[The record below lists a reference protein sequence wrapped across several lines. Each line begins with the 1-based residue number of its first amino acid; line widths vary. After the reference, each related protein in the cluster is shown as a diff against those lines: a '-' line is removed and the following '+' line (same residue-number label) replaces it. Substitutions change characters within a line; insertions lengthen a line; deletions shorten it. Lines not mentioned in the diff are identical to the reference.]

1 MPTMGD
7 LTVDAWDAEYRR
19 TGRVVF
25 PRRRRSLLGRE
36 VLFAWLLVILPA
48 VGIVNDLDTRGTW
61 FYVRVVFL
69 VIVFGAAVSTTAKVL
84 RGGPVLTV
92 DTSGIRLDKEFAPWS
107 AIGTIGAPA
116 HSFWGDHLSIP
127 LTDEDGD
134 DDELDIPRDN
144 VDDLPSLAAW
154 LTHLHQLG
162 GRVPHIEPNDQ
173 PSIERPSDPLQ

>member
-7 LTVDAWDAEYRR
+7 LSVDAWDAEYRR

-25 PRRRRSLLGRE
+25 PRRSRSLLGRE
-36 VLFAWLLVILPA
+36 VLFAWLVVILP
-48 VGIVNDLDTRGTW
+48 GIGTVNDLDTRGTW

-69 VIVFGAAVSTTAKVL
+69 VILFGAAVSTTAKAL

-92 DTSGIRLDKEFAPWS
+92 DTTGIRLGKEFAPWS
-107 AIGTIGAPA
+107 AIGTIGTPA
-116 HSFWGDHLSIP
+116 SSFWGDRLSIP
-127 LTDEDGD
+127 LTD

-154 LTHLHQLG
+154 LNHLRLLG
-162 GRVPHIEPNDQ
+162 GRIPHIEPNDQ
-173 PSIERPSDPLQ
+173 PSVERPSDPLQ

>member
-25 PRRRRSLLGRE
+25 PRRSRSLLVRE
-36 VLFAWLLVILPA
+36 VLFAWLIVILP
-48 VGIVNDLDTRGTW
+48 GIGTVNDLDTRGTW

-69 VIVFGAAVSTTAKVL
+69 VILFIAAVSTTLKVL

-92 DTSGIRLDKEFAPWS
+92 DTSGIRLGKQFTPWS
-107 AIGTIGAPA
+107 AIGSIGTPA
-116 HSFWGDHLSIP
+116 SSFRGDHLSIP
-127 LTDEDGD
+127 LTDD

-154 LTHLHQLG
+154 LTHLQQLG
-162 GRVPHIEPNDQ
+162 GRIPHVEPNHQ
-173 PSIERPSDPLQ
+173 PSVERPSDPLQ